1 MTEAEPLE
9 ELRREAASLTTE
21 IVRLIGRR
29 NSVAGRIGALKSNL
43 SLPVDD
49 EKVEDSLVRQVL
61 DECDR
66 SGVSRA
72 AGLKVLSV
80 LLSESKRVQGAV
92 QPPAESPMSSF
103 ARAIQLQRQGRRSII
118 RLDVGEPDFA
128 PPRSVLEACA
138 RALFSFK
145 THYTLTRGIP
155 ELISELR
162 LYLSRKHGYDASEE
176 ELMVTP
182 GGRFAVYSA
191 IASIVKE
198 GESAIVVE
206 PSWPAYRQSLQHVGA
221 RAVVIHTALED
232 SWEFPIEKLKESIKP
247 NTRAIILSYPNNPTG
262 KIITQSSFREIVGV
276 ANDAGLTVISDE
288 IYNDYAYRPCP
299 TVLESGAEK
308 FVLTASF
315 SKTWA
320 MTGFR
325 IGYAVS
331 SRELIS
337 RMLALSSLMVTSV
350 PEFIQYGAI
359 EALRAEAE
367 VERNSRTMKERIDAA
382 CAELDRLDSL
392 LSYYRPDGAM
402 YVFPQFSR
410 SDMDSQRFSEELL
423 ERGVSVTPGTAFG
436 NYTKSFRISL
446 CQPAELLQ
454 KGIREIGRALS

>member
-1 MTEAEPLE
+1 
-9 ELRREAASLTTE
+9 
-21 IVRLIGRR
+21 
-29 NSVAGRIGALKSNL
+29 
-43 SLPVDD
+43 
-49 EKVEDSLVRQVL
+49 
-61 DECDR
+61 
-66 SGVSRA
+66 
-72 AGLKVLSV
+72 
-80 LLSESKRVQGAV
+80 
-92 QPPAESPMSSF
+92 
-103 ARAIQLQRQGRRSII
+103 
-118 RLDVGEPDFA
+118 VGEPDFA

-162 LYLSRKHGYDASEE
+162 LYLSRKHGYDSSEE